1 MENKSKRSA
10 LKAYYAQ
17 LGVQARSMQIEQVY
31 DHQAALHEALSLLR
45 NARDHGELS
54 NKNVPMLV
62 ENYFLEMAYVVFEIV
77 RVLRRGGVA
86 FIINDN
92 VRYHGEEIPVDLILC
107 DFAEAAGLTTECIW
121 VLPRGKGNSS
131 QQMGR
136 WGRHELRKCV
146 YCWRKP

>member
-1 MENKSKRSA
+1 M
-10 LKAYYAQ
+10 Q
-17 LGVQARSMQIEQVY
+17 LGAASRSIEIERTY
-31 DHQAALHEALSLLR
+31 DGQAALHEALNILYD
-45 NARDHGELS
+45 ARDCGELS

-62 ENYFLEMAYVVFEIV
+62 ENYFLEMAYVVFEIA
-77 RVLRRGGVA
+77 RLLRKGGWA
-86 FIINDN
+86 FIVNDN
-92 VRYHGEEIPVDLILC
+92 VRYHGQEIPVDLILSG
-107 DFAEAAGLTTECIW
+107 FAEAAGLKTECIW